1 MKKINIPWVF
11 KTMKSP
17 IGTLTI
23 IASDSGLKAIMFE
36 GEAKNLKDVY
46 LNIKSDNNH
55 NLLKEAEKQLAEYFS
70 KKRTSFDL
78 PLDPE
83 GTEFQKKTWEILS
96 KIPYGQTISYSEQ
109 AKLIGDVK
117 KTRAVGMANSKNPLA
132 IAIPC
137 HRVIGKNG
145 TLTGY
150 AGGINKK
157 KFLLNLEGVEKQI
170 L

>member
-1 MKKINIPWVF
+1 M
-11 KTMKSP
+11 
-17 IGTLTI
+17 
-23 IASDSGLKAIMFE
+23 
-36 GEAKNLKDVY
+36 
-46 LNIKSDNNH
+46 
-55 NLLKEAEKQLAEYFS
+55 AEYFS

>member
-1 MKKINIPWVF
+1 MKKINKPWVF

-36 GEAKNLKDVY
+36 GEAKNLKEDY

-83 GTEFQKKTWEILS
+83 GTKFQKKTWEILS

-109 AKLIGDVK
+109 AKLIGDIK

-150 AGGINKK
+150 AGGIDKK